1 MDWLETLDPEVIGS
15 CPDLQQRLLFSRS
28 KVGCAARTGTR
39 ALATPG
45 PSSHPRS
52 LQARHTDR
60 PDLVAGTQLG
70 GSVLVGPGARRG
82 DLAVPRLTDR
92 SKAPLWGRVL

>member
-45 PSSHPRS
+45 P

-60 PDLVAGTQLG
+60 PDLVAGHSAGRVGACGPRCSQRGLG
-70 GSVLVGPGARRG
+70 SAVADDGSE
-82 DLAVPRLTDR
+82 
-92 SKAPLWGRVL
+92 APLWGRVL